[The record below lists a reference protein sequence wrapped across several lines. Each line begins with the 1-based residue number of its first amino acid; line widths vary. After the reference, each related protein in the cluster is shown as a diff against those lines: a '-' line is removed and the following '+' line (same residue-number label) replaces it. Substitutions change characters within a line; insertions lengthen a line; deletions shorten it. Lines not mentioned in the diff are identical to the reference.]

1 MTVQTVLGPVPAKDL
16 GRILPHE
23 HVLSLVPG
31 PWLGARDAR
40 DPAALADE
48 QVDRAV
54 GALSGLRDLGF
65 GCAVDL
71 SPYGV
76 VGRDDDGR
84 NVDVLARVSRE
95 SGIDIVAGT
104 STYLPAFSPAWVG
117 EADLATLTTRFVTDL
132 TQGIAG
138 TGIRAVCSAS
148 RRPASE

>member
-65 GCAVDL
+65 GGAVDL
-71 SPYGV
+71 SPYGL

-95 SGIDIVAGT
+95 SGIHIVAGT
-104 STYLPAFSPAWVG
+104 STHPSRVSAPRGSGRPTSP
-117 EADLATLTTRFVTDL
+117 
-132 TQGIAG
+132 
-138 TGIRAVCSAS
+138 
-148 RRPASE
+148 P